1 MTSSGAI
8 GLGLRMAFGAALA
21 AALLAH
27 SAAPS
32 LANGV
37 HVGSRE
43 VYAGEAGP
51 YRIAVSTAPATGLMH
66 FIVLLSETEGGA
78 PVVDAAISMEGAF
91 VVTGEGAFGTRMPDT
106 GTGAFAGT
114 GEGAGARAGPVE
126 GYETPEGPVWFAADL
141 LVERAGLWDF
151 TLTVDSPQGREQ
163 VTFTVPVVEASGG
176 NLTLIAL
183 IVVALA
189 ILGFVLG
196 NRMFGRRRRRTS
208 GRRPQG

>member
-1 MTSSGAI
+1 MTSSCHTGF
-8 GLGLRMAFGAALA
+8 GLRLAFGLALGM
-21 AALLAH
+21 ALLLH

-66 FIVLLSETEGGA
+66 FIVLLSQTGGGA
-78 PVVDAAISMEGAF
+78 PVVDVAISLE
-91 VVTGEGAFGTRMPDT
+91 
-106 GTGAFAGT
+106 GAFAGT
-114 GEGAGARAGPVE
+114 GEGVGATAGPVE
-126 GYETPEGPVWFAADL
+126 GYQTPEGPTWFAADL
-141 LVERAGLWDF
+141 PVEQAGVWDF
-151 TLTVDSPQGREQ
+151 TLTVDSARGREQ

-176 NLTLIAL
+176 SLTLIAL
-183 IVVALA
+183 IAVALA

-196 NRMFGRRRRRTS
+196 NRMFGRRRRTR